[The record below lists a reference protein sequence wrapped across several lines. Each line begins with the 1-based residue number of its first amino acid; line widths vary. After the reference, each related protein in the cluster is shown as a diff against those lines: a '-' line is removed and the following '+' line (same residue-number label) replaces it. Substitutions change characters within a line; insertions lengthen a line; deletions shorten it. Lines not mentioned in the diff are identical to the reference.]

1 MKKSKKKVPHGKR
14 KKAFDSV
21 LEAYRQA
28 KNVQV
33 GVSAVHIGGGGK
45 GTANPMKPTLV
56 DFRCDTERVFAKI
69 LKTSAER
76 RAFREAYLDFDSED
90 YIERGMHAQK
100 IYGEGMQ
107 NLEQGMGALFIAR
120 HIYPM
125 HGPGSY
131 FRTIRRTK

>member
-1 MKKSKKKVPHGKR
+1 
-14 KKAFDSV
+14 
-21 LEAYRQA
+21 
-28 KNVQV
+28 
-33 GVSAVHIGGGGK
+33 
-45 GTANPMKPTLV
+45 MKPTLV

-69 LKTSAER
+69 LKTSAAR

-100 IYGEGMQ
+100 IYGEAMQ
-107 NLEQGMGALFIAR
+107 NLEQGMGAQFIAR
-120 HIYPM
+120 GIYPM